1 LFLFF
6 SFIFRDPQSLHVDKH
21 KLELVTLSRDNKISA
36 YAAVTA
42 PNLFHLEKEHALSQL
57 IQGENYKYTP

>member
-1 LFLFF
+1 
-6 SFIFRDPQSLHVDKH
+6 VDKH
-21 KLELVTLSRDNKISA
+21 KLELVTLSHDNKISA

-42 PNLFHLEKEHALSQL
+42 PNMFHLEKEHALSQL